1 MRPIVS
7 IPRLALPR
15 LAIAG
20 LALGTLVATSGCGWF
35 SRSNEL
41 YAMAPED
48 RPLEV
53 PPEMAAVEGLG
64 EDGGVGTVTA
74 SGTVAAA
81 QQSRQA
87 VTGFT
92 VEGERSEVF
101 AAVDAT
107 LSAMEGVE
115 ITSRAELLGA
125 FDLQYQGSN
134 FLVRVTEAAE
144 GVQVSAVDPRGAPA
158 TGPAV
163 EALMTAVEAGVAGR

>member
-1 MRPIVS
+1 MHSIVS
-7 IPRLALPR
+7 LPR

-20 LALGTLVATSGCGWF
+20 LVVGTLVATSGCGWF
-35 SRSNEL
+35 RRSNEL

-53 PPEMAAVEGLG
+53 PPEMVPVDGLG

-87 VTGFT
+87 VTGF
-92 VEGERSEVF
+92 VVQAERSDVF

-107 LSAMEGVE
+107 LSRMEGVE

-125 FDLQYQGSN
+125 FDLQYQGNN
-134 FLVRVTEAAE
+134 FLVRVTEAAD

-163 EALMTAVEAGVAGR
+163 EALMATLEAEVAGR

>member
-1 MRPIVS
+1 MRPTVS
-7 IPRLALPR
+7 IPRLAT
-15 LAIAG
+15 AG
-20 LALGTLVATSGCGWF
+20 LVLGTLAATSGCGWF
-35 SRSNEL
+35 SRSNDL

-53 PPEMAAVEGLG
+53 PPELAPPAGEGAG
-64 EDGGVGTVTA
+64 TESTGTVTA
-74 SGTVAAA
+74 SGAVAAA
-81 QQSRQA
+81 QQARQAA

-92 VEGERSEVF
+92 VEGERSQVYD
-101 AAVDAT
+101 AADAA

-125 FDLQYQGSN
+125 LDLQYQGGN
-134 FLVRVTEAAE
+134 FLVRVTEGVG

-163 EALMTAVEAGVAGR
+163 EALMAALEAELAGR